1 VGWRRGVGPGR
12 GRGGKEEWAAPA
24 GQKERVRE
32 IEPEVTFL
40 FMHCIFFSK
49 AFECFFKF
57 RNSKGFLRKSAT
69 ISSTSKTQH
78 ITCTT
83 S

>member
-1 VGWRRGVGPGR
+1 MGRRRGVSPGR
-12 GRGGKEEWAAPA
+12 GRGGGKEEWAAPA

-57 RNSKGFLRKSAT
+57 
-69 ISSTSKTQH
+69 
-78 ITCTT
+78 
-83 S
+83 